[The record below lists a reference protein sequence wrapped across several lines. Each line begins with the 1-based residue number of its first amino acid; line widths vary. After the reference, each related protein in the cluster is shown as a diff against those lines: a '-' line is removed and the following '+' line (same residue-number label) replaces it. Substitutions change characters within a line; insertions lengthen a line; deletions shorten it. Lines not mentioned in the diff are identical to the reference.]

1 MSPEESLISVS
12 NLPSVSD
19 VSEEVIIHILFICV
33 LVSISSIYYCKT
45 GDSKRTDG
53 NQPASQRPA
62 KIAQPNKWERSS
74 SVPKPR
80 ARQPVQAAVHPPQD
94 RQQEDQR
101 ALGAEDAIARQ
112 VSRESAEVEQQSS
125 LCSRSTTAAEVKMQE
140 LLSVARSWTNSKIK
154 NIL

>member
-1 MSPEESLISVS
+1 MFLRRCSSTSF
-12 NLPSVSD
+12 
-19 VSEEVIIHILFICV
+19 LFDFC
-33 LVSISSIYYCKT
+33 LCPYLQLHFCKT
-45 GDSKRTDG
+45 ADSTRTDG

-62 KIAQPNKWERSS
+62 KIPQPNKWKRSS
-74 SVPKPR
+74 SVPKPG

-140 LLSVARSWTNSKIK
+140 LLSVARSWTNFKIK